1 MRSTGRTSIACA
13 LTPALVLPGLALLAL
28 TSACQPQTPPS
39 NTSDMGTT
47 NPTSDMTQGALRF
60 LSLGTNVSSLT
71 TGETVRFTA
80 LLTHTSG
87 AEKIVGGQI
96 ASLDGKTKYTSFTN
110 DGRPGSFSAD
120 LTWTQI
126 NQAVPAGFAT
136 EEKRQFL
143 IEFFDVNGEKG
154 SQTLELRLHCSGDPA
169 CKGMCLKTASLC
181 PGSTTDICVA
191 GQCSSGCYIDN
202 MLRAPMST
210 NPDPNFGTCQSCDT
224 NMSRTL
230 WTSAMAGVACGTGM
244 ACVAGGQCNKAFTQT
259 SFAPGVALND
269 LWGSSANDVWA
280 LGPLTTAYRST
291 DGGKTFSTVTLP
303 GSIGRTAIWGAAAT
317 SVYIVG
323 AMGTVIQ
330 SSTSGVSWNS
340 LPTGSTQTLRGIW
353 GSAADN
359 IYVVG
364 DAGTIYR
371 TTNGGLAWTNQTT
384 GSNALYSVTGT
395 GINNVLAVGANG
407 TILRSTNGTSWTAVQ
422 STVTTTLFAVRAV
435 AMNSLWA
442 VGQNGTVLSSP
453 DGVTWTKSATFPATA
468 VNAVD
473 VWGVDA
479 NDVYVAT
486 SNGVYR
492 TVDGGQNWKQ
502 LYVPNGPTTLSAI
515 YGFSATDL
523 YVSGFNYVAHHP

>member
-1 MRSTGRTSIACA
+1 MA
-13 LTPALVLPGLALLAL
+13 
-28 TSACQPQTPPS
+28 
-39 NTSDMGTT
+39 
-47 NPTSDMTQGALRF
+47 QGALRF
-60 LSLGTNVSSLT
+60 LSLGTNVISLT
-71 TGETVRFTA
+71 TGETVRFVV

-87 AEKIVGGQI
+87 ADKIVGGQI
-96 ASLDGKTKYTSFTN
+96 SSPDGKTKYTSFTN

-143 IEFFDVNGEKG
+143 IEFFDVNGDKG

-191 GQCSSGCYIDN
+191 GTCSNGCFIDGA
-202 MLRAPMST
+202 LRAPMST
-210 NPDPNFGTCQSCDT
+210 NPDANFGTCQSCDT
-224 NMSRTL
+224 NMSRTM
-230 WTSAMAGVACGTGM
+230 WTSAMAGVTCGTGL
-244 ACVAGGQCNKAFTQT
+244 ACVTGGQCNKAFTQT
-259 SFAPGVALND
+259 GFAPGVALND

-291 DGGKTFSTVTLP
+291 DGGKTWGTITLP

-317 SVYIVG
+317 SVYVVG

-340 LPTGSTQTLRGIW
+340 LPTGSAQTLRGIW
-353 GSAADN
+353 GTAADN

-371 TTNGGLAWTNQTT
+371 TTNGGLAWTNQST
-384 GSNALYSVTGT
+384 GTNPLYGITGT
-395 GINNVLAVGANG
+395 GINNVIAVGANG
-407 TILRSTNGTSWTAVQ
+407 TILRSINSTNWTTVQ
-422 STVTTTLFAVRAV
+422 STVTVTLYAARAV
-435 AMNSLWA
+435 AMNSIWA
-442 VGQNGTVLSSP
+442 VGQNGTVLTSP
-453 DGVTWTKSATFPATA
+453 DGATWTKLTFPATS

-473 VWGVDA
+473 VWGVDG

-486 SNGVYR
+486 TNSVYR
-492 TVDGGQNWKQ
+492 TTDGGQSWKQ
-502 LYVPNGPTTLSAI
+502 LYVPNSPSTLSAL
-515 YGFSATDL
+515 YGFSASDL